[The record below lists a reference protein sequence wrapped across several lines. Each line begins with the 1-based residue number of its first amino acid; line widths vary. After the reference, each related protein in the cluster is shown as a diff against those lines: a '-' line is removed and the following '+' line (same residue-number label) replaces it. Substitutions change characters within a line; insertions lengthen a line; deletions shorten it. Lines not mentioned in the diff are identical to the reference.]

1 MLQVGAPWQGQYG
14 AAVALEA
21 LTDAVQRGGT
31 VVADAT
37 VLAPRLATWG
47 ADRPADPGPDLTVYD
62 QLLAPEAP
70 TW

>member
-1 MLQVGAPWQGQYG
+1 M
-14 AAVALEA
+14 ALEA
-21 LTDAVQRGGT
+21 LTDAVPHGRP

-37 VLAPRLATWG
+37 VLAQRLATWG
-47 ADRPADPGPDLTVYD
+47 ADRPADPGPDLTGYD

>member
-1 MLQVGAPWQGQYG
+1 M
-14 AAVALEA
+14 ALEA
-21 LTDAVQRGGT
+21 LTDAVQRGRP

-37 VLAPRLATWG
+37 VLAQRLATWG

-62 QLLAPEAP
+62 QLLPPGAP